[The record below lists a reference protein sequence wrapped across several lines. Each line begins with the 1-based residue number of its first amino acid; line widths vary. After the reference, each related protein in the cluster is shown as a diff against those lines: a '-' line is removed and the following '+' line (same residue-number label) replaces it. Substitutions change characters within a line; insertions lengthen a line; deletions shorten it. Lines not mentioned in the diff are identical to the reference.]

1 MCGGLEEKRVLANGR
16 QDMFVRKDIE
26 QLLFVWFVIEQCTEG
41 MTLMAT
47 TRPTCSG
54 DDFYATIDATTGRVV
69 VVGTHGWSMPSGV
82 ASVDA

>member
-41 MTLMAT
+41 MTLVAGF
-47 TRPTCSG
+47 RESF
-54 DDFYATIDATTGRVV
+54 DLLNQFYG
-69 VVGTHGWSMPSGV
+69 SLS
-82 ASVDA
+82 